1 VIKKYTKVALL
12 ILSLI
17 WLCTYCVHDMLVINP
32 TDYGIDV
39 LSHKEISFELTEGT
53 ESVILFDKKTGVRG
67 KITRFEQIGEAEYYV
82 SGQIDFLE
90 YDKVLYEKFKQ
101 TEFYTFVGA
110 AFNAQYKKTEN
121 PEQIEL
127 VLFEIMAVP
136 GSTETELINQESS
149 VQFKSILQIN
159 EQLDSL
165 LKVHFA
171 NTQKNV
177 TAKFSWNCMF
187 AVMDVDNGTFS
198 ITVKPIG

>member
-1 VIKKYTKVALL
+1 MIKKYIKIALL
-12 ILSLI
+12 ILPLI
-17 WLCTYCVHDMLVINP
+17 WLCSYCVHEMLVINP
-32 TDYGIDV
+32 TDYGIEV

-53 ESVILFDKKTGVRG
+53 ESVILFDKKTGGRG

-90 YDKVLYEKFKQ
+90 YDKVRYEKFKQ

-149 VQFKSILQIN
+149 VQFKSILQEN

-171 NTQKNV
+171 NIQKNV

-187 AVMDVDNGTFS
+187 AVMDADNGTFS
-198 ITVKPIG
+198 ITVKPTG